1 MPPETDPAS
10 CLDQSIPG
18 AFPVAVSAAS
28 SSTPHSLHQAIY
40 ARRAEYVRPKE
51 IRIKVGTWNV
61 ASFKDTHKDVA
72 SWFVRAKPFDVPS
85 SAVDP
90 AVPTQSTAAPTTSGE
105 PPRENSPYQDDA
117 TDQKNSASSEAES
130 TPDVSG
136 DVDLYV
142 LGLQEVVDI
151 TSAAEALRPYTDPAT
166 AAKFKSSMEDALPK
180 GYKLVAEQQ
189 LIGLLLLV
197 FASPSVAPEVR
208 SVSTAS
214 VGTGLMGYMG
224 NKGGVAAR
232 IVLGETTRLVFI
244 NSHLAA
250 GADKTALERR
260 NWDAAQ
266 VASRAKFDPIVDSMG
281 VSHENSESLGEED
294 FAFWFGDLNYRLEGM
309 PGNDVRRLLMLHAR
323 NEYDSDEISNPS
335 FARTSLDT
343 AKEDDAEST
352 SESVDP
358 DDVLK
363 PEPLPPSLDPASLQA
378 TLDSLLP
385 HDELR
390 QQQKAKKAFHDG
402 WREGDIDFL
411 PTYKYDVGTVG
422 VFDSSEKRRC
432 PSWCDRILFRTRRDK
447 SAYEQKIKEE
457 DEIKKRDEEM
467 KKEGLDSTNDDEV
480 LFEYDPATDADDD
493 YDEFADTGEEP
504 ETVTTKGG
512 FDDEIQLEHYGAY
525 QEVLSSD
532 HKPLV
537 AVFRLKYDSV
547 VPELKAHVLAE
558 VAKELDRAENEGRP
572 GVTLIVERDH
582 SKKETS
588 DGKQQSFDGVNFGP
602 IRYLEAKRRNVTVAN
617 TGQVPATIGFFGQPG
632 SDEDETKL
640 PSWLSMRF
648 DREPDKAG
656 AAINP
661 HYTLDPGEA
670 CNIELEI
677 KIDDLQLVRD
687 LNEDRAQLED
697 ILVLRVNDGRD
708 HFLPIRAEWQQSAF
722 GRSIDKLIRIPEG
735 GARKLQHKRMSSD
748 GGKKSSDNRSS
759 DDSSSPGTRFWS
771 APRELFRLTESLED
785 LLERAVAEW
794 GMMDHEDGTLAPWSA
809 AAQNTTGSGWPFAP
823 ESWTFKD
830 SNARERMKCSI
841 ADAIDDDK
849 PVEQAFD
856 AEDTSI
862 MKLETLS
869 ETLVLFLKSLED
881 GVVPADLWTK
891 LEAGYDDQ
899 TKSKKQPSRDE
910 ERTWILEVIGKSPNH
925 SVTFVLMTSMLGRVA
940 TEIRNAGKGDA
951 AGITSP
957 TSPIKRTLTAVGGRM
972 RSASEAQK
980 NAAQS
985 VEKGLAGALAEAM
998 IRTGEK
1004 AAGKDKDRQLRRQR
1018 MMRAVEVFVAPDA

>member
-1 MPPETDPAS
+1 MPPETDPTS
-10 CLDQSIPG
+10 SLDQSIPG
-18 AFPVAVSAAS
+18 AFPAALAAAS

-51 IRIKVGTWNV
+51 IRIKVGSWNV
-61 ASFKDTHKDVA
+61 ASFKDTHNDVA
-72 SWFVRAKPFDVPS
+72 SWFVRGKPFDVPS
-85 SAVDP
+85 PAFDP
-90 AVPTQSTAAPTTSGE
+90 AVSSQSAAAPTTSE
-105 PPRENSPYQDDA
+105 EVVQDSSVA
-117 TDQKNSASSEAES
+117 QEHETDRRKSASSEAES
-130 TPDVSG
+130 ATDVSG

-166 AAKFKSSMEDALPK
+166 ASKFKSSVEDALPK

-208 SVSTAS
+208 SVSTTS

-232 IVLGETTRLVFI
+232 IVLGETTRMVFI

-281 VSHENSESLGEED
+281 VSHVNDESLGEED

-309 PGNDVRRLLMLHAR
+309 PGNDVRRLLMLHTH
-323 NEYDSDEISNPS
+323 NEYD
-335 FARTSLDT
+335 
-343 AKEDDAEST
+343 DDAEST
-352 SESVDP
+352 SESIDP
-358 DDVLK
+358 DGVLE
-363 PEPLPPSLDPASLQA
+363 PEPLPASLDPASLQA

-402 WREGDIDFL
+402 WREGEINFL

-457 DEIKKRDEEM
+457 EEIQKRDEEM
-467 KKEGLDSTNDDEV
+467 KKEGLDSNNDDEV

-493 YDEFADTGEEP
+493 YDEFADAGEEP
-504 ETVTTKGG
+504 ETVTTKEG
-512 FDDEIQLEHYGAY
+512 FDDEIELEHYGAY
-525 QEVLSSD
+525 QDVLSSD

-547 VPELKAHVLAE
+547 VAELKAHVLAE

-582 SKKETS
+582 SKKETV

-602 IRYLEAKRRNVTVAN
+602 VRIFEAKRRNVTVAN

-640 PSWLSMRF
+640 PLWLSMRF

-677 KIDDLQLVRD
+677 KIDDLELVRD

-735 GARKLQHKRMSSD
+735 GARKLQHQRMSSD
-748 GGKKSSDNRSS
+748 EGKKSKDDRNS
-759 DDSSSPGTRFWS
+759 DDSNSSPGTRFWS

-794 GMMDHEDGTLAPWSA
+794 GMVDHEEGTPAPWSA
-809 AAQNTTGSGWPFAP
+809 VAQNTSGSGWPFAP
-823 ESWTFKD
+823 GSWTFKD
-830 SNARERMKCSI
+830 SDARERMKCSI

-849 PVEQAFD
+849 SIEQGFD
-856 AEDTSI
+856 AEDTSF

-869 ETLVLFLKSLED
+869 ETLVLFLLSLED
-881 GVVPADLWTK
+881 GVVPSELWAK
-891 LEAGYDDQ
+891 LEAGYDDHA
-899 TKSKKQPSRDE
+899 KSKKKPSRDE

-951 AGITSP
+951 ADINSP

-980 NAAQS
+980 SAAQN

-998 IRTGEK
+998 IRAGEK
-1004 AAGKDKDRQLRRQR
+1004 SAGKEKDKQLRRQR
-1018 MMRAVEVFVAPDA
+1018 MFRVVEVFVAPDA

>member
-1 MPPETDPAS
+1 MPPETDPTS
-10 CLDQSIPG
+10 SLDQSIPG
-18 AFPVAVSAAS
+18 AFPAAS

-51 IRIKVGTWNV
+51 IRIKVGSWNV
-61 ASFKDTHKDVA
+61 ASFKDTHKHVA
-72 SWFVRAKPFDVPS
+72 SWFVRGKPFDVS
-85 SAVDP
+85 SPAFDP
-90 AVPTQSTAAPTTSGE
+90 AVSTQSPAAPTTSE
-105 PPRENSPYQDDA
+105 ETTQDSSIAQEDE
-117 TDQKNSASSEAES
+117 TNQRKSASSEAES
-130 TPDVSG
+130 VTDVSG

-166 AAKFKSSMEDALPK
+166 ASKFKSSMEDALPK

-208 SVSTAS
+208 SVSTTS

-232 IVLGETTRLVFI
+232 IVLGETTRMVFI

-281 VSHENSESLGEED
+281 VSHVNGESLGEED

-309 PGNDVRRLLMLHAR
+309 PGNDVRRLLMLHTH
-323 NEYDSDEISNPS
+323 NEYD
-335 FARTSLDT
+335 
-343 AKEDDAEST
+343 DDAEST
-352 SESVDP
+352 SESIDP
-358 DDVLK
+358 DGVLE
-363 PEPLPPSLDPASLQA
+363 PEPLPASLDPASLQA

-402 WREGDIDFL
+402 WREGEINFL

-447 SAYEQKIKEE
+447 SAYEQKVKEE
-457 DEIKKRDEEM
+457 EEIQKRDEEM

-504 ETVTTKGG
+504 ETVTTKEG
-512 FDDEIQLEHYGAY
+512 FDDEIELEHYGAY

-547 VPELKAHVLAE
+547 VAELKAHVLAE

-582 SKKETS
+582 SKKETV

-602 IRYLEAKRRNVTVAN
+602 VRIFGAKLRNVTVAN

-632 SDEDETKL
+632 SDEDEAKL
-640 PSWLSMRF
+640 PLWLSMRF

-677 KIDDLQLVRD
+677 KVDDLQLVRD

-735 GARKLQHKRMSSD
+735 GARKLQHQHMSSD
-748 GGKKSSDNRSS
+748 EGKKSKDNRNS
-759 DDSSSPGTRFWS
+759 DDSNSSPGTKFWS

-794 GMMDHEDGTLAPWSA
+794 GMVDHEDGTPAPWSA
-809 AAQNTTGSGWPFAP
+809 VAQNTSGSGWPFAP
-823 ESWTFKD
+823 GSWTFKD
-830 SNARERMKCSI
+830 SDARERMKCSV

-856 AEDTSI
+856 AEDTSV

-869 ETLVLFLKSLED
+869 ETLVLFLLSLED
-881 GVVPADLWTK
+881 GVVPAELWAK
-891 LEAGYDDQ
+891 LDAGYDDQ
-899 TKSKKQPSRDE
+899 AKSKKQPSQDE

-940 TEIRNAGKGDA
+940 TEIRNAGKGHA
-951 AGITSP
+951 ADINSP

-980 NAAQS
+980 SAAQN

-998 IRTGEK
+998 IRAGEK
-1004 AAGKDKDRQLRRQR
+1004 AAGKEKDKQLRRQR
-1018 MMRAVEVFVAPDA
+1018 MFRVVEVFVAPDA

>member
-10 CLDQSIPG
+10 SLDQSIPG

-72 SWFVRAKPFDVPS
+72 SWFVRAKPFDFPS

-90 AVPTQSTAAPTTSGE
+90 AVPTQSTAAPTTSEE
-105 PPRENSPYQDDA
+105 PPRENSPVQDDV
-117 TDQKNSASSEAES
+117 TDQTNSASSEAES

-151 TSAAEALRPYTDPAT
+151 TSAAEALRPYTDPTT

-281 VSHENSESLGEED
+281 VSHVNSESLGEED

-323 NEYDSDEISNPS
+323 NEYD
-335 FARTSLDT
+335 
-343 AKEDDAEST
+343 DDAEST

-504 ETVTTKGG
+504 ETVTTKEG

-537 AVFRLKYDSV
+537 AVFRIKYDSV

-632 SDEDETKL
+632 SDEDQAKL

-759 DDSSSPGTRFWS
+759 GDSSSPGTRFWS
-771 APRELFRLTESLED
+771 APRELFQLTESLED

-794 GMMDHEDGTLAPWSA
+794 GMMDHEDGTLAPWSV

-891 LEAGYDDQ
+891 LEAGYDDH

>member
-1 MPPETDPAS
+1 MPPDADPTS
-10 CLDQSIPG
+10 SLDQSIPG
-18 AFPVAVSAAS
+18 AFPDAISAAS

-51 IRIKVGTWNV
+51 IRVKVGTWNV
-61 ASFKDTHKDVA
+61 ASFKNTHKDVA
-72 SWFVRAKPFDVPS
+72 AWFVRRRPFEEPS
-85 SAVDP
+85 AVVNVDP
-90 AVPTQSTAAPTTSGE
+90 AHPSQPDAAPITTEDASVDKDKAQEDEPDLDKTSSSDAERFSDTAGE
-105 PPRENSPYQDDA
+105 I
-117 TDQKNSASSEAES
+117 
-130 TPDVSG
+130 
-136 DVDLYV
+136 DLYV

-151 TSAAEALRPYTDPAT
+151 TSATEALRPYTDPAT
-166 AAKFKSSMEDALPK
+166 AAKFKSSLEDALPK

-208 SVSTAS
+208 SVSTTS

-224 NKGGVAAR
+224 NKGGVSAR
-232 IVLGETTRLVFI
+232 IVLGETTRMVFI

-266 VASRAKFDPIVDSMG
+266 IASRTRFDPIVDSMG
-281 VSHENSESLGEED
+281 VSHENGESIGDED

-309 PGNDVRRLLMLHAR
+309 PGNDVRRLLMLHTH
-323 NEYDSDEISNPS
+323 NEYDD
-335 FARTSLDT
+335 DT
-343 AKEDDAEST
+343 AST
-352 SESVDP
+352 AESVDLA
-358 DDVLK
+358 DALQ
-363 PEPLPPSLDPASLQA
+363 PEPLPPSQDPASLQA

-390 QQQKAKKAFHDG
+390 QQQKARKAFHDG
-402 WREGDIDFL
+402 WREGEINFL

-432 PSWCDRILFRTRRDK
+432 PSWCDRILYRTRRDK
-447 SAYEQKIKEE
+447 SAYEQRVKEE
-457 DEIKKRDEEM
+457 EETKKRDEEL
-467 KKEGLDSTNDDEV
+467 KKEGFDSNNDDEV

-504 ETVTTKGG
+504 ETVTTKEG
-512 FDDEIQLEHYGAY
+512 FDDEIELEHYGAY

-532 HKPLV
+532 HKPL
-537 AVFRLKYDSV
+537 AATFRLKYDSV
-547 VPELKAHVLAE
+547 MPELKALVLAE

-582 SKKETS
+582 SKNETS

-617 TGQVPATIGFFGQPG
+617 TGQVPSTIGFFGQPG
-632 SDEDETKL
+632 SNEDETKL
-640 PSWLSMRF
+640 PSWLSMSF
-648 DREPDKAG
+648 DREADKANSS
-656 AAINP
+656 INP
-661 HYTLDPGEA
+661 SYTLDPGEA
-670 CNIELEI
+670 CNIELEV
-677 KIDDLQLVRD
+677 KVDDLQLVRD
-687 LNEDRAQLED
+687 LNEERAHLDD

-735 GARKLQHKRMSSD
+735 GARKLQHQRTGSEAD
-748 GGKKSSDNRSS
+748 KKSDDNSGKNSTSS
-759 DDSSSPGTRFWS
+759 EGAKFWS
-771 APRELFRLTESLED
+771 APRELFRLTEYLED
-785 LLERAVAEW
+785 LLERVVAEW
-794 GMMDHEDGTLAPWSA
+794 DMMDHDDATVAPWSIT
-809 AAQNTTGSGWPFAP
+809 AQGSSGSGWPFAP
-823 ESWTFKD
+823 DSWTFK
-830 SNARERMKCSI
+830 SFGARQRMACSI

-849 PVEQAFD
+849 PFEQAFEP
-856 AEDTSI
+856 EDTTL
-862 MKLETLS
+862 MKLETMA
-869 ETLVLFLKSLED
+869 ETLVLFLRSLED
-881 GVVPADLWTK
+881 GVVPSDLWAK

-899 TKSKKQPSRDE
+899 AKSKKQLARE
-910 ERTWILEVIGKSPNH
+910 KERTWILEVIGQSPNH

-940 TEIRNAGKGDA
+940 TEIRNAGKSETES
-951 AGITSP
+951 ITSP

-980 NAAQS
+980 YAALN
-985 VEKGLAGALAEAM
+985 VEKGLAGALAEPM
-998 IRTGEK
+998 IRAVDKT
-1004 AAGKDKDRQLRRQR
+1004 AGKEKDKQLRRQR
-1018 MMRAVEVFVAPDA
+1018 MVRVVEVFVALDV